1 MGPADVGTG
10 SSWGWSWVHL
20 RLELGPAEVGAGS
33 SIDPT
38 QMGPIEGGGR
48 RVEGGGNTWCLGL

>member
-38 QMGPIEGGGR
+38 EMGPIEGGGR
-48 RVEGGGNTWCLGL
+48 RVEGGGNT